1 MKEEERKKW
10 IELRDRFVKD
20 TKLPIP
26 VIEDD
31 SAFGYFLY
39 LYEKEFKAKTRWKNL
54 CDLVYD
60 VFNGNPGEYLAAYYE
75 LKDIILEDIKNS
87 AEYKAFNELDM
98 NQFAIPEPYRSI
110 PQMEVYKETNDGK
123 VFMSVDLK
131 KANFQA
137 LKLLSVLNYDTYDD
151 FILQYTAL
159 RYFKES
165 KYIRQVIFGNCNPK
179 RQVTFEKFL
188 MYEVAQRVNGIL
200 EKISDKFHLI
210 SLVTDEA
217 IFQFDGTL
225 DELAEIAMK
234 YQNGSGES
242 IFNEVWKMTDFE
254 GREIEVA
261 TTLYQIKLLKY
272 RKYNGKYLSCYA
284 KVFVDKK
291 YELKKVPGYYFAQVY
306 KLYNGEDITMMDRYF
321 VQDNEVAMIIHP
333 LRKDKPEVVF
343 DIAEK
348 DSILTFILSEL
359 SINSYGQELIGILAD
374 SEEFEGDSSI
384 SVSCSLPPF
393 YTDEDIEEKKMLLTS
408 IAEECGF
415 NVSFP

>member
-10 IELRDRFVKD
+10 LKLRERFVKD

-26 VIEDD
+26 VTEDD

-39 LYEKEFKAKTRWKNL
+39 LYEKEFKAKTSWKNL

-60 VFNGNPGEYLAAYYE
+60 VFDGNPDEYLASYYE

-87 AEYKAFNELDM
+87 VEYKAFNELDM

-110 PQMEVYKETNDGK
+110 PQMEVYKETNNGK
-123 VFMSVDLK
+123 VFMSIDLK

-137 LKLLSVLNYDTYDD
+137 LKLLGVLKYDTYDD

-159 RYFKES
+159 RHFKES

-188 MYEVAQRVNGIL
+188 MYEVAQKVSGIL
-200 EKISDKFHLI
+200 EKISNKFHLI

-234 YQNGSGES
+234 YQNGSGDS
-242 IFNEVWKMTDFE
+242 IFNDVWKMMDSE

-261 TTLYQIKLLKY
+261 TTLYQIKLLSY
-272 RKYNGKYLSCYA
+272 RKYNGKYLSCYVKLFA
-284 KVFVDKK
+284 DKS

-306 KLYNGEDITMMDRYF
+306 QLYNGKDITMMDRYF
-321 VQDNEVAMIIHP
+321 TQDDEIAMIIHP
-333 LRKDKPEVVF
+333 LRKDKPEVAF
-343 DIAEK
+343 DIMEK
-348 DSILTFILSEL
+348 DNVLGFILSEL
-359 SINSYGQELIGILAD
+359 STNSYGQELIGILGD
-374 SEEFEGDSSI
+374 SEEFEEDSSI
-384 SVSCSLPPF
+384 SVSCTLPSL
-393 YTDEDIEEKKMLLTS
+393 YTDEDIEEKKTLLMA
-408 IAEECGF
+408 IAEEAGF
-415 NVSFP
+415 KVSFP